1 MRPLDRRCVLMGTDP
16 AVDRTLYSVAVELRR
31 SLPPN
36 IMSEPIDEDM
46 IDAADRRL
54 PPPVKVPP
62 PLDEVVVAELSEREK
77 SDERL
82 R

>member
-16 AVDRTLYSVAVELRR
+16 AVDRILYSVAVELRR